1 MSIQIRV
8 SYQTPE
14 DLQLVLHLLGDKV
27 RKYKVSRNQEGK
39 YRKAYITLVK

>member
-14 DLQLVLHLLGDKV
+14 DLELVLHLLGDRLKSC
-27 RKYKVSRNQEGK
+27 KVSRNQEGK
-39 YRKAYITLVK
+39 YRKAYITLVD